1 MYHTDGKKARIHQ
14 YKSVG
19 KRKGPNR
26 KVHNRKNRLFRKE
39 TQMLTKI
46 LERAKN
52 SVKVSQYAQRHFRP
66 DWKDFLILILSSTA
80 KGMGS

>member
-1 MYHTDGKKARIHQ
+1 MYHTDGKKACIHQ

-26 KVHNRKNRLFRKE
+26 KVHSGKNRL
-39 TQMLTKI
+39 

-66 DWKDFLILILSSTA
+66 NWKDFLILILSSTA